1 MNAMV
6 MLGTRQMGLV
16 GSMVAGRYEL
26 CAPLA
31 SGGMGDVYRG
41 WDHRLC
47 RPVAVKM
54 LRAQSTVADQ
64 YEGASEH
71 WWWEAWVMAA
81 SRSPHIVKVYDV
93 IKDSERGYVIMELV
107 QGIDL
112 KQYVACAGPL
122 AGTEALHIGI
132 QVCQA
137 LRVMH
142 TRGLIHCDIK
152 PHNILRSSTGW
163 VTLLDFGIARRAHM
177 AGQAVTETV
186 VSERAGVAAVGV
198 PCGTVTYCSPEQV
211 RGEPLTAATDLYSLG
226 VVLYELLAGR
236 PPFVGETPLAVAFLH
251 TMAPVPALRSRRPEL
266 PPLVEQTI
274 AQALEKRPAR
284 RFASAQAMQA
294 VLERALVATTRLS
307 ERAAMHHDS
316 TPTWDAPRRDGM
328 VQAEPPHILPREGSR
343 DDMPSRDLEPTGG
356 GLADEPTRQWAAPTP
371 AAPANAPSRHHP
383 GQQALMRVWVA
394 GAIEAIL
401 AVLAVLAVLLGRRA
415 AGGTGGTMATSK
427 LVVCAVCATVLLT
440 LMLQLTPQH

>member
-6 MLGTRQMGLV
+6 MLETRQMGLV

-54 LRAQSTVADQ
+54 LRAQPTVADQ
-64 YEGASEH
+64 YEGASEY

-163 VTLLDFGIARRAHM
+163 VTLLDFGIARRAHT

-294 VLERALVATTRLS
+294 VLERALVATIRSSKRT
-307 ERAAMHHDS
+307 AMRRGAM
-316 TPTWDAPRRDGM
+316 PTWDASRRDG
-328 VQAEPPHILPREGSR
+328 VVQAQAEPPHILPREGSR
-343 DDMPSRDLEPTGG
+343 YDAPSRDLAPADA
-356 GLADEPTRQWAAPTP
+356 GLADEPTQQRPLPAP
-371 AAPANAPSRHHP
+371 AAHAHAPSRP
-383 GQQALMRVWVA
+383 YSGQQAVVRMWGA

-401 AVLAVLAVLLGRRA
+401 AILAALLGRRA
-415 AGGTGGTMATSK
+415 AGGTGGAMATSK

-440 LMLQLTPQH
+440 LVLQLTPQH